1 VGTVESSIT
10 VAKSAARRVDAR
22 RILQRS
28 GAYRFVAALLRPRQ
42 ATIFAHEYVRARPG
56 DRILDIGCGPGDLLT
71 SLPVGIHYVGFD
83 KSEPYVRAARAR
95 FGDRGTFFC
104 RTVDRAV
111 VNELGAAEFDLVV
124 AHGVLHHLDDF
135 QADEVFALARS
146 ALKPGGRFVT
156 ADGCYVSGQSRI
168 ARYFLDRDRGAHV
181 RTEPAYRL
189 LAARYFVSV
198 ESHVRHDTSRV
209 PYTIVYLVCSV

>member
-1 VGTVESSIT
+1 MRSADGPGTTER
-10 VAKSAARRVDAR
+10 SAARRVDPR
-22 RILQRS
+22 RILELP

-56 DRILDIGCGPGDLLT
+56 ERILDIGCGPGDLLAE
-71 SLPVGIHYVGFD
+71 LPAGIHYVGFD

-111 VNELGAAEFDLVV
+111 VDELGAGSFDLVI
-124 AHGVLHHLDDF
+124 AHGVLHHLDDAE
-135 QADEVFALARS
+135 ADEFFALARS
-146 ALKPGGRFVT
+146 ALRFGGRVIT

-168 ARYFLDRDRGAHV
+168 ARYLLARDRGAHV
-181 RTEPAYRL
+181 RTEAAYRL
-189 LAARYFVSV
+189 LAARHFASV

-209 PYTIVYLVCSV
+209 PYTIVYLMCSG